1 MQVISDAGKGRVVGD
16 VCFEEAVKVASKI
29 TPVPGGMGHISFAIL
44 LRNVLNLARS
54 AAQLTRIGIGPS
66 GHEMFRCA
74 DRLSF
79 PDIGLKVPRVLIPR
93 KGVDFTKW
101 CVIAC
106 DQYTSQPEYWK
117 SVKNLVKDEPSTL
130 NLIFPEVY
138 LSDAKSNQRII
149 RGIKDKMYEYDR
161 DRILEPQHPGF
172 VLLDRKTPH
181 VASRKGVLAALES
194 LDVRNLS
201 TVTYMSA
208 PVPQSRS
215 KIDLNSDWSSQYGVL
230 LVSCDWRWYGD
241 FCSQDCL

>member
-93 KGVDFTKW
+93 NGVDFTKW

-215 KIDLNSDWSSQYGVL
+215 KIDLNSD
-230 LVSCDWRWYGD
+230 
-241 FCSQDCL
+241 